1 MIAQLLPA
9 RRGSRRPRP
18 PRPLALLLLMLLVA
32 VLGTAWTSPAR
43 ADDEPGNGK
52 DQKATTTVGIT
63 TATKAGLDDRGSYE
77 YELLPGGLV
86 IDYVSVANYSAKP
99 VTVRLLARAATSAE
113 TNAFVVQP
121 TASAPALLGTW
132 VSIGEPEVKLP
143 PRTTR
148 TVPFQVGVPKG
159 AEPGDYAGAMV
170 MSLLTEDAAKKG
182 EKASPVAVEHRVAL
196 KMMLR
201 VPGEVRPGLEI
212 EGLAAEWDGA
222 WSPTGRGDVR
232 VSYTVRNTGNVRLDA
247 DPTLTLDRSFGLGPV
262 SAKGKP
268 VEDLLPGG
276 ELAVEQV
283 IRDVASVGPFTA
295 KVSLQPSGVDREL
308 PETPKPS
315 TAKVEVAAWWWLL
328 AVAIAVLLLLI
339 TAYVAW
345 RRRRKRRRPADGG
358 PGGHRA
364 RRRGNPTAPAAPQ
377 VDPAREAVAAGS
389 AAALRAVVV
398 GGLALLALA
407 LGVVPAQ
414 AEDAETW
421 RAETSTPKGT
431 ADIPFEIKTSGG
443 CPAPATNMI
452 AWVTGK
458 GLPKEGGIAISN
470 TTAPAMDQ
478 PFVGYVIDS
487 MSNLMAAQAPGA
499 PLVGTYTFRLQ
510 CITAEHYDHSYG
522 DYVVKIEFTDPK
534 HWRMLPPVTKKTGP
548 NSADP
553 ATAGGAVD
561 GSGNSDPSDA
571 GAAGGAAG
579 GSAPGAGS
587 DAAGATPDS
596 QAAAEAAA
604 AADASTADRAGSG
617 GMNRTSWSLV
627 GLGVLLLGGVFAW
640 LFVSR
645 PQA

>member
-1 MIAQLLPA
+1 MIAQLTPA
-9 RRGSRRPRP
+9 RLGSRR
-18 PRPLALLLLMLLVA
+18 PRPLALLLFPLLVA
-32 VLGTAWTSPAR
+32 FLGAGWTVPAR
-43 ADDEPGNGK
+43 GDDESGRSK
-52 DQKATTTVGIT
+52 DERKTTTVGIT
-63 TATKAGLDDRGSYE
+63 TATKNGLDDRGGYD

-86 IDYVSVANYSAKP
+86 VDYVAVANYSAKP
-99 VTVRLLARAATSAE
+99 VTVRLLARAASSDGTS
-113 TNAFVVQP
+113 TFVVQP
-121 TASAPALLGTW
+121 TTASPTLLSTW
-132 VSIGEPEVKLP
+132 VSIGQPEVKLP
-143 PRTTR
+143 PRSTR
-148 TVPFQVGVPKG
+148 TVPFQIGVPKG

-170 MSLLTEDAAKKG
+170 MSLLAGDASGKGEAKKG
-182 EKASPVAVEHRVAL
+182 ENDSPVAVEHRVAL

-201 VPGEVRPGLEI
+201 VPGQIRPGLEV
-212 EGLAAEWDGA
+212 EDLRADWDGA

-232 VSYTVRNTGNVRLDA
+232 VSYTVKNTGNVRLNA
-247 DPTLTLDRSFGLGPV
+247 DPTITLDRSLGLGAV
-262 SAKGKP
+262 TVKGQQ
-268 VEDLLPGG
+268 VQDLLPGG
-276 ELAVEQV
+276 EIAVEQV
-283 IRDVASVGPFTA
+283 VPDVVSIAPLTA

-308 PETPKPS
+308 PETPKPT
-315 TAKVEVAAWWWLL
+315 TAEVDVAAWWWLL
-328 AVAIAVLLLLI
+328 AAAIAGLILLI

-345 RRRRKRRRPADGG
+345 RHGRKRRRAAGG
-358 PGGHRA
+358 GSGGR
-364 RRRGNPTAPAAPQ
+364 RVIRRGGNPPAPAAPQ
-377 VDPAREAVAAGS
+377 VEPAAETVPVAT
-389 AAALRAVVV
+389 RASVRGTVV
-398 GGLALLALA
+398 GGLALFALA
-407 LGVVPAQ
+407 LGVAPAQ

-421 RAETSTPKGT
+421 RADTSTRKGT

-452 AWVTGK
+452 AWVTGQ
-458 GLPKEGGIAISN
+458 GLPKEGAIAISN

-487 MSNLMAAQAPGA
+487 MSNLMVAQGSSA
-499 PLVGTYTFRLQ
+499 PLAGTYTFRLQ

-553 ATAGGAVD
+553 STAGGAVD

-571 GAAGGAAG
+571 GGAGGAG
-579 GSAPGAGS
+579 P
-587 DAAGATPDS
+587 DAAAAAADS

-604 AADASTADRAGSG
+604 AADAAAADRADSG
-617 GMNRTSWSLV
+617 GMNRTSWSLI